1 MNGDGGMTIYNSL
14 AGLNAASFQLATT
27 SNNVANVETTGFKK
41 SRASFESIYVS
52 TLQQSQKIQEGQGL
66 SSAELKR
73 DFQQGQIVTS
83 GNQLDLAIL
92 GNGFLPLKSATSP
105 QEMYSRSGALQ
116 INAERYVTNSEGDF
130 LRVATIDPRTGQTS
144 NILKALQLPTQTV
157 GQFKPS
163 TQIKLVGNL
172 STSQK
177 TISAPFNKD
186 NPSTYSYKNNIN
198 LIDDAGVARQGELFL
213 TRKTVADRV
222 NPVSDWQSVLL
233 VDGKQITSEPRNYLQ
248 SDTPLKATGAGF
260 IEWSGKGAK
269 SDIIKLNAGQ
279 QASATLDAVSL
290 VGDKVFRGTGTGTV
304 LIGEV
309 DAQKNGMN
317 GNPLRVNL
325 TTSGFANNSFDT
337 VDASGALK
345 GWTVLQSQIKLD
357 GTSMIAGFPTPV
369 DLTKPSTSPGDNVSV
384 TSASFRVAQG
394 SQGSSGGK
402 NSAELFSTGQVDK
415 PFGVL
420 HGPTIVSNDPVSLKE
435 GEDISFDWR
444 ASGGADAYDVYAYL
458 LNVDTGETT
467 KLLDKTGLSAAEN
480 TAWAT
485 VKTTIPKTG
494 NFKFVFVS
502 GSFDA
507 TGGLATGGQLYV
519 DNIQTPSSAAAPL
532 NPNLFDGLVSY
543 TRVAEDKA
551 GLVRF
556 DLNGKLQA
564 DLERLSFKSPY
575 GTNSNIS
582 INLNG
587 STQSVNPYSVT
598 SIVQDG
604 VPEGKFSDLTIEAN
618 GLITANFSN
627 GNRNALGR
635 ILLAN
640 FTSATG
646 LTQVGNSRFLES
658 TESGLAKFGAPGSGV
673 LGSIQSGALEK
684 SNVNLTDE
692 MMDLIAAQRN
702 FQANAKAI
710 ETITAMTKGIIDNIS

>member
-1 MNGDGGMTIYNSL
+1 MTIYNSL
-14 AGLNAASFQLATT
+14 AGLNAASFQLETT

-66 SSAELKR
+66 SNAELKR

-92 GNGFLPLKSATSP
+92 GNGFLPVKSATGP
-105 QEMYSRSGALQ
+105 QEMYSRNGALQ
-116 INAERYVTNSEGDF
+116 LSAERYVTNSDGDF
-130 LRVATIDPRTGQTS
+130 LRVATIDPLSGQTS
-144 NILKALQLPTQTV
+144 NILKTLQLPTQTV

-163 TQIKLVGNL
+163 TQIKLLSNL
-172 STSQK
+172 SNSQK
-177 TISAPFNKD
+177 MISVPFNKD
-186 NPSTYSYKNNIN
+186 NPSTYSYKNIIN
-198 LIDDAGVARQGELFL
+198 FIDDAGVARQGELFL
-213 TRKTVADRV
+213 TRKTAADRL

-233 VDGKQITSEPRNYLQ
+233 VDGKQITPEPRNYLQ
-248 SDTPLKATGAGF
+248 SDTPLKVTGAEF
-260 IEWSGKGAK
+260 IEWSGNGAK
-269 SDIIKLNAGQ
+269 SDIIKLNGGQ
-279 QASATLDAVSL
+279 QASVSLDALSL

-309 DAQKNGMN
+309 DAQKNGKN

-325 TTSGFANNSFDT
+325 TPSGFTNNSFDT
-337 VDASGALK
+337 VDTSGALK
-345 GWTVLQSQIKLD
+345 GWTVLKSQVKLD
-357 GTSMIAGFPTPV
+357 GSSMIAGFPTPV
-369 DLTKPSTSPGDNVSV
+369 DLTKPSSSPGDNVSV
-384 TSASFRVAQG
+384 TNASFRASQGVQG
-394 SQGSSGGK
+394 SLGGK
-402 NSAELFSTGQVDK
+402 NSAELFSAGEVDK
-415 PFGVL
+415 RFGVL
-420 HGPTIVSNDPVSLKE
+420 HGPTIVSNDAVSLKA
-435 GEDISFDWR
+435 GSDISFDWR
-444 ASGGADAYDVYAYL
+444 ASGGVDAYDVYAYL

-467 KLLDKTGLSAAEN
+467 KLLDETGLSAAGN
-480 TAWAT
+480 TEWAT
-485 VKTTIPKTG
+485 AKTSIPKTG

-507 TGGLATGGQLYV
+507 TGGKVTGAQLYV
-519 DNIQTPSSAAAPL
+519 DNIQTSPASVPL
-532 NPNLFDGLVSY
+532 SPNLFDGLVSY

-551 GLVRF
+551 GIVRF
-556 DLNGKLQA
+556 DLNGKLEA

-587 STQSVNPYSVT
+587 STQSSNPYSVM
-598 SIVQDG
+598 SIVHDG

-635 ILLAN
+635 IVLAN

-658 TESGLAKFGAPGSGV
+658 TDSGRANFGAPGSGV
-673 LGSIQSGALEK
+673 LGSIKSGALEK

-692 MMDLIAAQRN
+692 MVDLIAAQRN

-710 ETITAMTKGIIDNIS
+710 ETITAMTKSIINNIS

>member
-1 MNGDGGMTIYNSL
+1 MNGDEDMTINNSL
-14 AGLNAASFQLATT
+14 AGLNAASFQLETT

-66 SSAELKR
+66 SNAELKR

-92 GNGFLPLKSATSP
+92 GNGFLPLKSATGP
-105 QEMYSRSGALQ
+105 QEMYSRNGALQ
-116 INAERYVTNSEGDF
+116 LSAERYVTNSDGDF
-130 LRVATIDPRTGQTS
+130 LRVATIDPLSGQTS
-144 NILKALQLPTQTV
+144 NILKTLQLPTQTV

-163 TQIKLVGNL
+163 TQIKLLSNL
-172 STSQK
+172 SNSQK

-186 NPSTYSYKNNIN
+186 NPSTYSYKNIIN
-198 LIDDAGVARQGELFL
+198 FIDDAGVARQGELFL
-213 TRKTVADRV
+213 TRKTAADRL

-233 VDGKQITSEPRNYLQ
+233 VDGKQITPEPRNYLQ
-248 SDTPLKATGAGF
+248 SDTPLKVTGAEF
-260 IEWSGKGAK
+260 IEWSGNGAK
-269 SDIIKLNAGQ
+269 SDIIKINAGQ
-279 QASATLDAVSL
+279 QASASLDAVSL

-309 DAQKNGMN
+309 DAQKNGKN

-325 TTSGFANNSFDT
+325 TPSGFTNNSFDT

-345 GWTVLQSQIKLD
+345 GWTVLQSQVKLD
-357 GTSMIAGFPTPV
+357 GSSMIAGFPTPV
-369 DLTKPSTSPGDNVSV
+369 DLTKPSSSPGDNVSV
-384 TSASFRVAQG
+384 TNASFRASQGVQG
-394 SQGSSGGK
+394 SLGGK
-402 NSAELFSTGQVDK
+402 NSAELFSAGEVDK
-415 PFGVL
+415 RFGVL
-420 HGPTIVSNDPVSLKE
+420 HGPTIVSNDAVSLKA
-435 GEDISFDWR
+435 GSDISFDWR

-467 KLLDKTGLSAAEN
+467 KMLDETGLSAAGN
-480 TAWAT
+480 TEWAT
-485 VKTTIPKTG
+485 TKTSIPKTG

-507 TGGLATGGQLYV
+507 TGGKVTGGQLYV
-519 DNIQTPSSAAAPL
+519 DNIQTSPASATL

-551 GLVRF
+551 GIVRF
-556 DLNGKLQA
+556 DLSGKLEA

-587 STQSVNPYSVT
+587 STQSSNPYSVM
-598 SIVQDG
+598 SIVHDG

-635 ILLAN
+635 IVLAN

-658 TESGLAKFGAPGSGV
+658 TDSGRANFGAPGSGV
-673 LGSIQSGALEK
+673 LGSIQSGSLEK

-692 MMDLIAAQRN
+692 MIDLIAAQRN

-710 ETITAMTKGIIDNIS
+710 ETITAMTKSISDKIS

>member
-1 MNGDGGMTIYNSL
+1 MNGDEDMTIYNSL
-14 AGLNAASFQLATT
+14 AGLNAASFQLETT

-66 SSAELKR
+66 SNAELKR

-92 GNGFLPLKSATSP
+92 GNGFLPVKSATGP
-105 QEMYSRSGALQ
+105 QEMYSRNGALQ
-116 INAERYVTNSEGDF
+116 LSAERYVTNSDGDF
-130 LRVATIDPRTGQTS
+130 LRVATIDPLSGQTS
-144 NILKALQLPTQTV
+144 NILKTLQLPTQTV

-163 TQIKLVGNL
+163 TQIKLLSNL
-172 STSQK
+172 SNSQK
-177 TISAPFNKD
+177 MISVPFNKD
-186 NPSTYSYKNNIN
+186 NPSTYSYKNIIN
-198 LIDDAGVARQGELFL
+198 FIDDAGVARQGELFL
-213 TRKTVADRV
+213 TRKTAADRL

-233 VDGKQITSEPRNYLQ
+233 VDGKEITPEPRNYLQ
-248 SDTPLKATGAGF
+248 SDTPLKVTGAEF
-260 IEWSGKGAK
+260 IEWSGNGAK
-269 SDIIKLNAGQ
+269 SDIIKLNGGQ
-279 QASATLDAVSL
+279 QASVSLDALSL

-309 DAQKNGMN
+309 DAQKNGKN

-325 TTSGFANNSFDT
+325 TPSGFTNNSFDT
-337 VDASGALK
+337 VDTSGALK
-345 GWTVLQSQIKLD
+345 GWTVLKSQVKLD
-357 GTSMIAGFPTPV
+357 GSSMIAGFPTPV
-369 DLTKPSTSPGDNVSV
+369 DLTKPSSSPGDNVSV
-384 TSASFRVAQG
+384 TNASFRASQGVQG
-394 SQGSSGGK
+394 SLGGK
-402 NSAELFSTGQVDK
+402 NSAELFSAGEVDK
-415 PFGVL
+415 RFGVL
-420 HGPTIVSNDPVSLKE
+420 HGPTIVSNDAVSLKA
-435 GEDISFDWR
+435 GSDISFDWR
-444 ASGGADAYDVYAYL
+444 ASGGVDAYDVYAYL

-467 KLLDKTGLSAAEN
+467 KLLDETGLSAAGN
-480 TAWAT
+480 TEWAT
-485 VKTTIPKTG
+485 AKTSIPKTG

-507 TGGLATGGQLYV
+507 TGGKVTGAQLYV
-519 DNIQTPSSAAAPL
+519 DNIQTSPASVPL
-532 NPNLFDGLVSY
+532 SPNLFDGLVSY

-551 GLVRF
+551 GIVRF
-556 DLNGKLQA
+556 DLNGKLEA

-587 STQSVNPYSVT
+587 STQSSNPYSVM
-598 SIVQDG
+598 SIVHDG

-635 ILLAN
+635 IVLAN

-658 TESGLAKFGAPGSGV
+658 TDSGRANFGAPGSGV
-673 LGSIQSGALEK
+673 LGSIKSGALEK

-692 MMDLIAAQRN
+692 MVDLIAAQRN

-710 ETITAMTKGIIDNIS
+710 ETITAMTKSIINNIS

>member
-1 MNGDGGMTIYNSL
+1 MNGDEDMTINNSL

-27 SNNVANVETTGFKK
+27 SNNVTNVETTGFKK

-66 SSAELKR
+66 SNAELKR
-73 DFQQGQIVTS
+73 DFQQGQIVKS

-92 GNGFLPLKSATSP
+92 GNGFLPLKSATGP
-105 QEMYSRSGALQ
+105 QEMYSRNGALQ
-116 INAERYVTNSEGDF
+116 LSAERYVTNSDGDF
-130 LRVATIDPRTGQTS
+130 LRVATIDPGSGQTS
-144 NILKALQLPTQTV
+144 NILKTLQLPTQTV

-163 TQIKLVGNL
+163 TQIKLLSNL
-172 STSQK
+172 SNSQK

-186 NPSTYSYKNNIN
+186 NPSTYSYKNSIN

-233 VDGKQITSEPRNYLQ
+233 VDGKQITPEPRNYLQ
-248 SDTPLKATGAGF
+248 SDTPLKVTGAEF
-260 IEWSGKGAK
+260 IEWSGNGAK
-269 SDIIKLNAGQ
+269 SDIIKINAGQ
-279 QASATLDAVSL
+279 QASASLDAVSL

-309 DAQKNGMN
+309 DAQKNGKN

-325 TTSGFANNSFDT
+325 TPSGFTNNSFDT

-345 GWTVLQSQIKLD
+345 GWTVLKSQVKLD
-357 GTSMIAGFPTPV
+357 GSSMIAGFPTPV
-369 DLTKPSTSPGDNVSV
+369 DLTKPSSSPGDNVSV
-384 TSASFRVAQG
+384 TDASFRASQGAQG
-394 SQGSSGGK
+394 SLGGK
-402 NSAELFSTGQVDK
+402 NSAELFSAGQVDK
-415 PFGVL
+415 RFGVL
-420 HGPTIVSNDPVSLKE
+420 HGPTIVSNDAVSLKA
-435 GEDISFDWR
+435 GNDISFDWR
-444 ASGGADAYDVYAYL
+444 ASGGFDAYDVYAYL

-467 KLLDKTGLSAAEN
+467 KLLDETGLSAAGKTE
-480 TAWAT
+480 WST
-485 VKTTIPKTG
+485 VKTSVPKTG

-507 TGGLATGGQLYV
+507 TGGKVTGAQLYV
-519 DNIQTPSSAAAPL
+519 DNIQTSPASATL

-551 GLVRF
+551 GIVRF
-556 DLNGKLQA
+556 DLSGKLEA

-587 STQSVNPYSVT
+587 STQSSNPYSVM
-598 SIVQDG
+598 SIEQDG

-635 ILLAN
+635 IVLAN

-658 TESGLAKFGAPGSGV
+658 TDSGRANFGGPGSGV
-673 LGSIQSGALEK
+673 LGSIQSGSLEK

-692 MMDLIAAQRN
+692 MIDLIAAQRN

-710 ETITAMTKGIIDNIS
+710 ETITAMTKNISDKIS